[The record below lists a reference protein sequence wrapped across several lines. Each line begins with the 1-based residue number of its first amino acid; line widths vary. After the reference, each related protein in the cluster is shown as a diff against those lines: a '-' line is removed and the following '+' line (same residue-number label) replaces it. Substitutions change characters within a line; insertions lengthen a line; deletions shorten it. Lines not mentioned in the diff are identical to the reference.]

1 MNHKF
6 ENSLFSYIPVLLAA
20 HGRADGT
27 VWGRKRNT
35 GRKNEF
41 FFSFLFFEVS
51 AVIVTG
57 VTFIIFHWAILKS
70 ILKNRSVLI
79 LKKRFVIVKVYCYC
93 YGNILKDTS
102 HKTNNPSIPKIH
114 WLLKKKKCISKLI
127 SKSSMTTWW
136 P

>member
-6 ENSLFSYIPVLLAA
+6 ENSLFSYIPVLLAEQI
-20 HGRADGT
+20 GPCGDEKET
-27 VWGRKRNT
+27 QEEK
-35 GRKNEF
+35 F
-41 FFSFLFFEVS
+41 FFEVS

-57 VTFIIFHWAILKS
+57 VTFIIFHLAILKT

-79 LKKRFVIVKVYCYC
+79 LKKRFVIVQVYCNC

-114 WLLKKKKCISKLI
+114 
-127 SKSSMTTWW
+127 
-136 P
+136 